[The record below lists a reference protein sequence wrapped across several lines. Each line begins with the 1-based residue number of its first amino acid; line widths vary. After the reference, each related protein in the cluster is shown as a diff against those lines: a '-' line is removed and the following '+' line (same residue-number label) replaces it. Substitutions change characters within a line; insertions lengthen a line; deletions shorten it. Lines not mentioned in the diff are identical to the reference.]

1 MTALGDFSSG
11 DVLTAADLNAIGTW
25 TAFTPSWNNLT
36 VGNGT
41 QDFAYCLINNVM
53 LLNGSLTLGTTSV
66 MGSNPSFNLPASKTV
81 QRPAIAGVVARDSGV
96 ATRLF
101 YAVPSAGSTTIAF
114 NYWTPAGTVINASGV
129 SATSPWTWANGDYIR
144 ISIVMEVD

>member
-1 MTALGDFSSG
+1 MTALGDFTAG
-11 DVLTAADLNAIGTW
+11 DVLQASDLNAIGAW
-25 TAFTPSWNNLT
+25 TAFTPSWNNFT

-53 LLNGSLTLGTTSV
+53 LLNGFLTLCTTSV

-81 QRPAIAGVVARDSGV
+81 QRPAIAGVTARDFGV

-101 YAVPSAGSTTIAF
+101 YAVPVTGSTTIGF
-114 NYWTPAGTVINASGV
+114 SYWTPAGSVINNAAV
-129 SATSPWTWANGDYIR
+129 SATTPWTWANGDYIR